1 MGKNAYFCLAVK
13 DDGVYVE
20 IFPPKEDG
28 LAVPVGELTSYLNAR
43 NLSQYDLKQLNDA
56 LNEKEKVSS
65 VKVGIPGN
73 IQKVDEAMEVSIYPD
88 RMSATV
94 RFYPPAN
101 GGNKLTA

>member
-73 IQKVDEAMEVSIYPD
+73 IQKGFNRCRYYRCKDSGCCSIH
-88 RMSATV
+88 
-94 RFYPPAN
+94 
-101 GGNKLTA
+101 K